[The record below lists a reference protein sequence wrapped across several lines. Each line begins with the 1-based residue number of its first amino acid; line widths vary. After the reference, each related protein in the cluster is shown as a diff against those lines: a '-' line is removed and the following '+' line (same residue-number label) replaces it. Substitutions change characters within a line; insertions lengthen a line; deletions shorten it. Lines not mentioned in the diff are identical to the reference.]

1 MNLSSY
7 STAGF
12 NRGAPRWKETLWIL
26 VRSIFFLTSLLIPS
40 RVRGLIS
47 KMCSILFISPSL
59 TRRAGGIFE
68 ITKSLAR
75 HLAVAHGLSV
85 EAIGLEDPA
94 NHMDRD
100 EWFPVRTSVFSFHG
114 PASFGYS
121 PRLRAWIDGSTHDL
135 AHLHAL
141 WMYTSVA
148 TRRWARR
155 QGKPY
160 IVTPNGMLDPWALRN
175 SKWRKRFARLF
186 YEDRTLRG
194 AACLHA
200 NTMKEL
206 GDFRAYGLRNP
217 VAVISNGVNLPA
229 DKQRVEGRTSVAAQS
244 KVLLF
249 LARIHPKKGLA
260 ELIEGWRISPA
271 RRNGWMLEIA
281 GWDDGKHEAQL
292 RAHCERLGLRSSVSW
307 VGPQYGVNLA
317 NAYKRAT
324 AFILPSFSEGLPMA
338 VLEAWSY
345 GKPVLMTPHCN
356 LQEGFAAQAALK
368 IDPDPD
374 SIAEGITRIVE
385 MPGEELTAMG
395 RRGRRLVEE
404 KFSWPKVA
412 ADLKAVYD
420 WVLGN
425 TPKPECVVV

>member
-1 MNLSSY
+1 
-7 STAGF
+7 
-12 NRGAPRWKETLWIL
+12 
-26 VRSIFFLTSLLIPS
+26 
-40 RVRGLIS
+40 
-47 KMCSILFISPSL
+47 MCSILFISPSL
-59 TRRAGGIFE
+59 TRRAGGVFE
-68 ITKSLAR
+68 IAKSLAR
-75 HLAVAHGLSV
+75 HLAAADGLSV
-85 EAIGLEDPA
+85 EAIGLEDTA
-94 NHMDRD
+94 NRADLD
-100 EWFPVRTSVFSFHG
+100 EWSPVRTSVFSFRG

-121 PRLRAWIDGSTHDL
+121 PQLRAWIDGSTHDL

-148 TRRWARR
+148 THRWARR
-155 QGKPY
+155 RGKPY
-160 IVTPNGMLDPWALRN
+160 IVTPNGMLEPWALRN
-175 SKWRKRFARLF
+175 SKWKKRFARLF

-200 NTMKEL
+200 NTTKEL
-206 GDFRAYGLRNP
+206 NDIRTYGLRNP
-217 VAVISNGVNLPA
+217 VAVISNGINLPA
-229 DKQRVEGRTSVAAQS
+229 DKEQREVEGRTSAGARSSS

-281 GWDDGKHEAQL
+281 GWDDGKHEAEL
-292 RAHCERLGLRSSVSW
+292 RAHCKRLELCSSVSW
-307 VGPQYGVNLA
+307 VGPQYGVDLA
-317 NAYKRAT
+317 NAYKRAS

-338 VLEAWSY
+338 VLAAWAY

-356 LQEGFAAQAALK
+356 LPEGFAAEAALE

-374 SIAEGITRIVE
+374 SIAQGITRIVE
-385 MPGEELTAMG
+385 MPGEELAAMG

-404 KFSWPKVA
+404 KFAWPKVA
-412 ADLKAVYD
+412 ADMRAVYD

-425 TPKPECVVV
+425 RPKPECVVV

>member
-1 MNLSSY
+1 
-7 STAGF
+7 
-12 NRGAPRWKETLWIL
+12 
-26 VRSIFFLTSLLIPS
+26 
-40 RVRGLIS
+40 
-47 KMCSILFISPSL
+47 MCSVLFISPSL
-59 TRRAGGIFE
+59 TRQAGGIFE
-68 ITKSLAR
+68 AAKSLAR
-75 HLAVAHGLSV
+75 HLAAAHGLTI
-85 EAIGLEDPA
+85 EAIGLEDAA
-94 NHMDRD
+94 NRIDLD

-121 PRLRAWIDGSTHDL
+121 PQLRAWVDESTHDL

-148 TRRWARR
+148 THRWAQRR
-155 QGKPY
+155 CRPY
-160 IVTPNGMLDPWALRN
+160 VVTPHGMLEPWALRN
-175 SKWRKRFARLF
+175 SRWKKRFARHF
-186 YEDRTLRG
+186 YEDRMLRG
-194 AACLHA
+194 AACIHA
-200 NTMKEL
+200 LTTKEL
-206 GDFRAYGLRNP
+206 DDIRTYGLANP
-217 VAVISNGVNLPA
+217 VAVVSNGINLPA
-229 DKQRVEGRTSVAAQS
+229 DKEQVEGRTSVAARS

-292 RAHCERLGLRSSVSW
+292 RAHCERVGLRSSVSW
-307 VGPQYGVNLA
+307 VGPQHGVDLA
-317 NAYKRAT
+317 NAYTRAT

-338 VLEAWSY
+338 VLAAWSY

-356 LQEGFAAQAALK
+356 LPEGFAAQAALK

-385 MPGEELTAMG
+385 MSEDELAAMG
-395 RRGRRLVEE
+395 RRGRCLVEE
-404 KFSWPKVA
+404 KYSWPKVA

-425 TPKPECVVV
+425 RPKPGCVVV